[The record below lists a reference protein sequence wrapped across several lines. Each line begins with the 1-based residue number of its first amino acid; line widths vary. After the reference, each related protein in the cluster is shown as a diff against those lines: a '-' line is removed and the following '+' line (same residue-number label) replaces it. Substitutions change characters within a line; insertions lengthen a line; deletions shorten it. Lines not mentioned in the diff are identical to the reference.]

1 MTHLSVNLNKVALLR
16 NARPLTIP
24 SVVKMGE
31 ISIAAGAHGL
41 TVHPRPDE
49 RHIRRSDVYDLA
61 ALIKKYPTIEYNIE
75 GNPLE
80 SPFMEIIRE
89 VRPHQCTLVPDD
101 LTQNTSDHGWNVVQD
116 ADKLK
121 PIIAELNELGCRV
134 SLFIDPDIEQ
144 IKRAGALGCDR
155 IELYTEPYA
164 TAYREGKGHESF
176 ELYRQAAACAQAIGL
191 GVNGGHDLNLENL
204 PKFKEIPNLLEV
216 SIGHA
221 LTADAL
227 EMGFAGAVKAYLQVL
242 SAQ

>member
-1 MTHLSVNLNKVALLR
+1 MTNLSVNLNKVAMLR

-49 RHIRRSDVYDLA
+49 RHIRRTDVYDLA
-61 ALIKKYPTIEYNIE
+61 ELLKQHPTIEYNIE

-80 SPFMEIIRE
+80 SPFMDIIRD
-89 VRPHQCTLVPDD
+89 VRPDQCTLVPDD
-101 LTQNTSDHGWNVVQD
+101 PTQNTSDHGWNVVKD
-116 ADKLK
+116 GKKLK
-121 PIIAELNELGCRV
+121 PIIDELNSLGCRV
-134 SLFIDPDIEQ
+134 SLFMDPDIEQ
-144 IKRAGALGCDR
+144 IKQVPKLSCER

-164 TAYREGKGHESF
+164 TAYREGKGDESF
-176 ELYRQAAACAQAIGL
+176 AIYKKAAECAQSVGL
-191 GVNGGHDLNLENL
+191 GVNGGHDLNLDNL

-227 EMGFAGAVKAYLQVL
+227 EMGYDNAVKAYLKAL
-242 SAQ
+242 S

>member
-1 MTHLSVNLNKVALLR
+1 MTNLSVNLNKVAMLR

-49 RHIRRSDVYDLA
+49 RHIRRTDVYDLA
-61 ALIKKYPTIEYNIE
+61 ELLKKHPTIEYNIE

-80 SPFMEIIRE
+80 SPFMDIIRD
-89 VRPHQCTLVPDD
+89 VRPNQCTLVPDD
-101 LTQNTSDHGWNVVQD
+101 PTQNTSDHGWDIEKDGEQ
-116 ADKLK
+116 LK
-121 PIIAELNELGCRV
+121 PIIFELNALGCRV
-134 SLFIDPDIEQ
+134 SLFMDPDIEQ
-144 IKRAGALGCDR
+144 IQRVPGLNCER

-164 TAYREGKGHESF
+164 TACREGKGKESF
-176 ELYRQAAACAQAIGL
+176 ELYRKAAEFAQSVGL
-191 GVNGGHDLNLENL
+191 GVNGGHDLNLDNL
-204 PKFKEIPNLLEV
+204 PLFKKIPNLLEV

-227 EMGFAGAVKAYLQVL
+227 EMGYAGAVKAYLQAL
-242 SAQ
+242 K

>member
-1 MTHLSVNLNKVALLR
+1 MTNLSVNLNKVAMLR

-24 SVVKMGE
+24 SVVKMGKL
-31 ISIAAGAHGL
+31 SIAAGAHGL

-49 RHIRRSDVYDLA
+49 RHIRRTDVYDLA
-61 ALIKKYPTIEYNIE
+61 ELLKQHPTIEYNIE

-80 SPFMEIIRE
+80 SPFMDIIRD
-89 VRPHQCTLVPDD
+89 VRPDQCTLVPDD
-101 LTQNTSDHGWNVVQD
+101 PTQNTSDHGWNVAKD
-116 ADKLK
+116 AEKLR

-134 SLFIDPDIEQ
+134 SLFMDPDIEQ
-144 IKRAGALGCDR
+144 IKRVPDLKCER

-164 TAYREGKGHESF
+164 TAHREGKGDESF
-176 ELYRQAAACAQAIGL
+176 DVYKQAAECAQSLGI
-191 GVNGGHDLNLENL
+191 GVNGGHDLNLDNL

-227 EMGFAGAVKAYLQVL
+227 EMGYANAVKAYLKAL
-242 SAQ
+242 M